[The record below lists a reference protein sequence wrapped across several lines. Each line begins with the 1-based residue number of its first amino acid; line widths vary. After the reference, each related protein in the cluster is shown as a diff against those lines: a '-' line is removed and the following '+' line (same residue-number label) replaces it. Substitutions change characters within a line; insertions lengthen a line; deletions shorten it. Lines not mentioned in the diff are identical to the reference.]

1 MSIFE
6 IKPIKNA
13 DGTILYKG
21 KKYTNENDPNLIN
34 QLNIDRQNK
43 IIAQRNRLESQIQ
56 PNSILA
62 PDIRAKAAAE
72 LANLNGL
79 QTARQFEGRNPAA
92 RTVEDI
98 VLNRMPPKV
107 DNSPASLL
115 GITTPDV
122 NINTNSLLPAQPVQS
137 AQPQPKKTLGQRAGG
152 LLDRVSDA
160 YMGAAPI
167 FAVAQEFQKAGALRP
182 AGGAMQGDPYG
193 KMMQIQQGRQQAENL
208 AQLREQYPQFANLSD
223 KNFEEVITSLAKD
236 GKLNKTATQKQPLTL
251 DEYKKEFPK
260 VYEGDSM
267 AAEGYGFFDTIQK
280 GVSKVTGAVGL
291 PLKNTEI
298 ANAATQTFNKEVMEA
313 QKTKY
318 NTRDSVFQMKY
329 TMEML
334 PTPKMNEYQALQQH
348 YNIRDVFQKAKVD
361 LEAELN
367 DPTLNLTGSQEANL
381 REGIRKFNNIVLRAN
396 NRIASLEKARGVSMN
411 VTSSTPNWEKSIDEA
426 LSTFG
431 VLENVR
437 SS

>member
-1 MSIFE
+1 MAKIQFGNK
-6 IKPIKNA
+6 IYDTDNPQDNA
-13 DGTILYKG
+13 EL
-21 KKYTNENDPNLIN
+21 LRL
-34 QLNIDRQNK
+34 QNIARQNK
-43 IIAQRNRLESQIQ
+43 INAQRKRLAAKIQ
-56 PNSILA
+56 PNSNLTPEIQ
-62 PDIRAKAAAE
+62 AKAAAE

-92 RTVEDI
+92 RNVEDI

-182 AGGAMQGDPYG
+182 IGAAMQGDPYG

-280 GVSKVTGAVGL
+280 GISKATGAVGL

-348 YNIRDVFQKAKVD
+348 YNIRDVFQKAKFD
-361 LEAELN
+361 LETELN
-367 DPTLNLTGSQEANL
+367 DPTLNLTASQESNL
-381 REGIRKFNNIVLRAN
+381 REGIRKFNNVVLRAN
-396 NRIASLEKARGVSMN
+396 NRISSLEKARGVSMN
-411 VTSSTPNWEKSIDEA
+411 VTSSTPNWEGSMQEA
-426 LSTFG
+426 ESTFG